1 VVSDPRTGSLALA
14 RPFLAP
20 AGTTAQAC
28 AMDAPAALSDQLQGA
43 RRAKL
48 IPRRAD
54 ATASLTYRATGGAG
68 AAELGGFTTDGV
80 AAHID
85 AGEVSFTCSDGD
97 HGYEFAA
104 TLEARSRLFSQWQI
118 WSLDGYLTR
127 SAVATSQ
134 EVLGHLAS
142 TFQLDPTWA
151 SQQGQ
156 QAVATAQ
163 IVTQAGQQIANGLNE
178 SFWNRQEVNAQ
189 LANTWSNTILGQQ
202 DMVNPDTG
210 ETYKVA
216 SGHDYY
222 WQGDD
227 GQLYA
232 GNSATP
238 PPDID
243 VTQLDNVP
251 APS

>member
-1 VVSDPRTGSLALA
+1 
-14 RPFLAP
+14 
-20 AGTTAQAC
+20 
-28 AMDAPAALSDQLQGA
+28 
-43 RRAKL
+43 
-48 IPRRAD
+48 
-54 ATASLTYRATGGAG
+54 
-68 AAELGGFTTDGV
+68 
-80 AAHID
+80 
-85 AGEVSFTCSDGD
+85 
-97 HGYEFAA
+97 
-104 TLEARSRLFSQWQI
+104 
-118 WSLDGYLTR
+118 
-127 SAVATSQ
+127 
-134 EVLGHLAS
+134 
-142 TFQLDPTWA
+142 
-151 SQQGQ
+151 
-156 QAVATAQ
+156 
-163 IVTQAGQQIANGLNE
+163 VTQAGQQIANGLNE

-202 DMVNPDTG
+202 DVVNPDTG